1 MISVFFLFYLKI
13 NLNITLYN
21 FLSNILAIFKSKAN
35 QINWSNYEVLSLYML
50 IVQLLAG
57 ILLAMYYDTSVIY
70 INVIKNVMVNVIEN
84 KIGNE
89 N

>member
-1 MISVFFLFYLKI
+1 
-13 NLNITLYN
+13 
-21 FLSNILAIFKSKAN
+21 
-35 QINWSNYEVLSLYML
+35 
-50 IVQLLAG
+50 
-57 ILLAMYYDTSVIY
+57 MYYDTSVIY